1 MPCKKNTFPNYN
13 FEINYYILQIQFP
26 PTLSQRLA
34 QRLLDISGRENLRTD
49 LTALLALCEKTG
61 DDIRACLSTLQV
73 KVALDQRFSPA
84 STRDILIR
92 A

>member
-1 MPCKKNTFPNYN
+1 MPCKKNTFQKYN

-73 KVALDQRFSPA
+73 RATLDQRFS
-84 STRDILIR
+84 RHCFQDLKYF
-92 A
+92 